1 MVAGLVNQR
10 RSGQNKPLS
19 AGLTAALC
27 VSCLPATLYRLPVR
41 RRASSK

>member
-1 MVAGLVNQR
+1 MVAGLVNRR